1 MKSAPFKI
9 YSASAGSG
17 KTFSLVKEYLKVCLQ
32 TKSPKKFTSILAITF
47 TNKAAAE
54 MKERII
60 KTLKAFS
67 DPEKATQTEQ
77 NMVALLAAETGLDLK
92 ELAVRARLVFEAML
106 HNYSQL
112 SVGTIDKFT
121 HRVIRTFA
129 QDLDL
134 SANFEVEIEHQSLL
148 KQAVDSLISKAGKNE
163 KLTKLFIRFIQDKT
177 SDDKSWLIEND
188 IFVAA
193 EELLKESGQVHCE
206 SLKKVSLG
214 EFFVFHNNIL
224 KYINKVDERLSVI
237 GSDFFNFC
245 RDKNVNP
252 DWFAGGA
259 RSGLAKYFSYLKD
272 GNWKKYQPSHS
283 NLNRI
288 NSNVW
293 HASKAPRDEWSKIDE
308 VRASFLPFMKIAL
321 KIIDDYPKY
330 ILFRLVSRNFYSVAV
345 LNEVSKEIQ
354 QIKELNNIVPI
365 GEFNK
370 KIADVLQNE
379 EGDFIYERLGERYSN
394 YFIDEFQDTS
404 ELQWKNLFPLIE
416 NAVADGLKPG
426 SAMLVGD
433 AKQAIY
439 RWRGGVV
446 DLFIGLQQLAE
457 ETPSRSAYKMELVSL
472 KKNFRSAAEIVNFNN
487 RLFSSI
493 ADKIDD
499 KKYQNIYK
507 SLNTEETKG
516 SGGYVSLRYL
526 ENGSEHDNLQKKA
539 CLDTIRDLKK
549 GGFSYADICI
559 LTRTKAKGAIIV
571 KALSDEGVPVISSE
585 SLLLEHSVEV
595 LFLLNFL
602 RFLNEP
608 NHPRHRFKL
617 IEFLSGRK
625 LWPWASENTHIK
637 LNTLCLGS
645 DELFFSFLKD
655 LVGDQDLLGWRSL
668 SLMELCHKII
678 KSFELNETAR
688 IYMQF
693 FLDEVL
699 VYSNKSSQNLFGFL
713 SYWEEHAHKFS
724 IAIPDGINAVQVMTI
739 HKSKGLEFPVV
750 LLPFANW
757 NATTERG
764 AKAWVSIREPE
775 FAGLPTSLLPL
786 SPLLEESTGYLK
798 ALYKNHQS
806 RVLLDNIN
814 MLYVALTR
822 AEKQLYI
829 FTSKSERGKNLS
841 GFFDSFLDSIGELN
855 NNKTHYVF
863 GKKRTSSV
871 SVSTKNMTIPTPLP
885 IKDVYKI
892 IRINRMAPKIW
903 AADSP
908 EKQTDRGRKI
918 HEILS
923 YIKTIADTDKAIT
936 KALREGLITTRD
948 VGDVKGLLL
957 SLLKNPKVEP
967 YFLPGLK
974 IKNEAE
980 ILLQNGRVIRPDR
993 LVFYEDKIS
1002 IIDFKTGAPNKD
1014 HKAQILEYK
1023 SHIENLGYLVKE
1035 LILIYIN
1042 KESVKLI
1049 TL

>member
-17 KTFSLVKEYLKVCLQ
+17 KTFTLVKEYLKVCLQ
-32 TKSPKKFTSILAITF
+32 TKSPKKFASILAITF

-67 DPEKATQTEQ
+67 DPSGAAQTEQ
-77 NMVALLAAETGLDLK
+77 NMMAILVAETDLDLK
-92 ELAVRARLVFEAML
+92 ELGLRAQLVFEAML

-129 QDLDL
+129 QDIDL
-134 SANFEVEIEHQSLL
+134 PSNFEVEIEHQSLL
-148 KQAVDSLISKAGKNE
+148 KQAVDTLISKAGENE
-163 KLTKLFIRFIQDKT
+163 KLTALFIRFIQDKT

-188 IFVAA
+188 IYVTA
-193 EELLKESGQVHCE
+193 EELLKESGQTHCE

-214 EFFVFHNNIL
+214 EFFLFHKNIR
-224 KYINKVDERLSVI
+224 KYINKTDKKLSVI
-237 GSDFFNFC
+237 GSDFFSFC

-259 RSGLAKYFSYLKD
+259 RSGLAKYFGYLKD
-272 GNWKKYQPSHS
+272 GNWKKYQPSNS

-288 NSNVW
+288 NNKSW
-293 HASKAPRDEWSKIDE
+293 HASKAPRGEWSKIDE
-308 VRASFLPFMKIAL
+308 VRNAFFPYAKIAL

-330 ILFRLVSRNFYSVAV
+330 ILFRLISQNFYSVAV
-345 LNEVSKEIQ
+345 LNEVSKEVQ
-354 QIKELNNIVPI
+354 HIKELNNIIPI

-416 NAVADGLKPG
+416 NAIADGLKPG

-439 RWRGGVV
+439 RWRGGEV
-446 DLFIGLQQLAE
+446 DLFVGLQQLAE
-457 ETPSRSAYKMELVSL
+457 ETPLRSPYKMELVSL
-472 KKNFRSAAEIVNFNN
+472 ENNFRSAAEIVNFNN
-487 RLFSSI
+487 KLFSSI

-507 SLNTEETKG
+507 DLNAEETKG
-516 SGGYVSLRYL
+516 CGGYVSLEYI
-526 ENGSEHDNLQKKA
+526 ENSSEHDNLQKRA
-539 CLDTIRDLKK
+539 CIGTIHDLKK
-549 GGFSYADICI
+549 AGFSYADICI
-559 LTRTKAKGAIIV
+559 LTRTKAKGALIV
-571 KALSDEGVPVISSE
+571 KALIDEGVPVVSSE

-608 NHPRHRFKL
+608 NQPRHRFKL
-617 IEFLSGRK
+617 IEFLSSHK
-625 LWPWASENTHIK
+625 LWPWASENTHAK
-637 LNTLCLGS
+637 LNILCLGS
-645 DELFFSFLKD
+645 EGLFFSFLKD
-655 LVGDQDLLGWRSL
+655 LVGDEDLLGWRSL
-668 SLMELCHKII
+668 SLMGLCHKII
-678 KSFELNETAR
+678 KSFMLSETAR

-693 FLDEVL
+693 FLDEVWI
-699 VYSNKSSQNLFGFL
+699 YSNKNSHELFGFL
-713 SYWEEHAHKFS
+713 SYWDEHAHKFS
-724 IAIPDGINAVQVMTI
+724 IAVPEGINAVQVMTI

-757 NATTERG
+757 NTNSERD
-764 AKAWVSIREPE
+764 AKAWVTIREPE
-775 FAGLPTSLLPL
+775 LAGLPASLLPL
-786 SPLLEESTGYLK
+786 SPLLEESTNNLK
-798 ALYKNHQS
+798 TVYKEHKS
-806 RVLLDNIN
+806 KVLLDNIN
-814 MLYVALTR
+814 ILYVALTR
-822 AEKQLYI
+822 AKKQLYV

-841 GFFDSFLDSIGELN
+841 GFFDHFLESIGELN
-855 NNKTHYVF
+855 GNKTHYIF
-863 GKKRTSSV
+863 GEKHAGQANTN
-871 SVSTKNMTIPTPLP
+871 TKNKTIPTPLP
-885 IKDVYKI
+885 IKDVYKTL
-892 IRINRMAPKIW
+892 RINRMAPKIW
-903 AADSP
+903 SAEAP
-908 EKQTDRGRKI
+908 EKNTDKGRKI

-923 YIKTIADTDKAIT
+923 HIKTIADSEKAIA
-936 KALREGLITTRD
+936 KALRGGLITISEVD
-948 VGDVKGLLL
+948 GIKGLLF
-957 SLLKNPKVEP
+957 SVLKNPKIEP

-1002 IIDFKTGAPNKD
+1002 IIDFKTGTPNKE

-1035 LILIYIN
+1035 SILIYIN
-1042 KESVKLI
+1042 KEPVELEI
-1049 TL
+1049 L